1 MNVIYEKAE
10 FYLKEN
16 DLEKLKIID
25 EDENVNELSVNDND
39 KNLKDQL
46 DKCKKVMMLYLVM
59 CIYIYNFKIIFI

>member
-10 FYLKEN
+10 FYLKES

-25 EDENVNELSVNDND
+25 EDENVNELAVNDND

-46 DKCKKVMMLYLVM
+46 DTCKKVMMLYLCV
-59 CIYIYNFKIIFI
+59 FIFIILK